1 MDETK
6 RAAAE
11 RRLAALTDL
20 AATQARLIT
29 LLRENGQDTTEAE
42 ARAAATAR
50 DQRDVRALLDRD
62 DPLPLHADL
71 LLVTPDGTIGVPD
84 DLIALAARAKRFAE
98 GSRAENTRKAY
109 RSDWRHFEEWVGC
122 VGLDALP
129 AAPST
134 IALYL
139 TAHADAFS
147 MATLTRRLSSIA
159 VAHRLAGHPLDTR
172 HPGIRDVMRGLRRE
186 KGIAQRN
193 AEALTVPLVRRLIE
207 TCGSRL
213 IDVRDRALVLVGFA
227 AALRR
232 SELVALD
239 LSDVAVVPEG
249 LRIVIRRSKG
259 DQEGEGQ
266 VIAIG
271 RTGTATCPAAAYAAW
286 ISAAGIGEGAVFRGV
301 TRHGALG
308 ARLST
313 DAVAEIVR
321 RRAVAAGLEGERF
334 SGHSL
339 RAGFATAAAAAGVEE
354 RAIMK
359 QTRHR
364 SSATVR
370 RYIRDGELF
379 VRNLSQ
385 EVGL

>member
-11 RRLAALTDL
+11 HRLAALDDL
-20 AATQARLIT
+20 AAIQARLIAV
-29 LLRENGQDTTEAE
+29 LRESGQDTAEAE

-50 DQRDVRALLDRD
+50 DQRDVRARLDRD
-62 DPLPLHADL
+62 DPLPLRSDL

-84 DLIALAARAKRFAE
+84 DLIALAAQAKRFAE
-98 GSRAENTRKAY
+98 GSRAANTRKAY
-109 RSDWRHFEEWVGC
+109 RSDFRHYEAWAEG

-186 KGIAQRN
+186 KGVAQKN
-193 AEALTVPLVRRLIE
+193 AEALTAPLIRRLIE

-213 IDVRDRALVLVGFA
+213 IDVRDRALLLVGFA

-232 SELVALD
+232 SELIALD
-239 LSDVAVVPEG
+239 VTDVAVVPEG
-249 LRIVIRRSKG
+249 LRLTIRRSKG

-271 RTGTATCPAAAYAAW
+271 RTGTATCPVLGYSAW
-286 ISAAGIGEGAVFRGV
+286 ITAAGIRDGAVFRSV
-301 TRHGALG
+301 SRHGALG

-321 RRAVAAGLEGERF
+321 RRAAAAGLEGEKF

-379 VRNLSQ
+379 AGNLS
-385 EVGL
+385 EEIGL